1 MAWEFA
7 AIICKRQRKNLLN
20 SGIEQ
25 NSAKWA
31 LVSPGTISYPP
42 RIHFE
47 GENKR
52 GKQFEEWLSPV
63 NKNYWEFDDEDEK
76 EFVNRL
82 ATLKKTGVKKLSIKG
97 KTRKTHFESPDLLSL
112 INEAGKE
119 GWEITGGIG
128 FADGSAGQPET
139 KYRMMR
145 RET

>member
-7 AIICKRQRKNLLN
+7 AIICRRRRQNGLFSNERY
-20 SGIEQ
+20 
-25 NSAKWA
+25 SAKWA